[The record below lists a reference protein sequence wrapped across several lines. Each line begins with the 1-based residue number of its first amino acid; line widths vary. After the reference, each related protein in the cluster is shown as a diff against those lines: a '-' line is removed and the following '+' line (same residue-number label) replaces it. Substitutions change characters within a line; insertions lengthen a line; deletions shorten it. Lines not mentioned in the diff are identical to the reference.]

1 MAQYIPF
8 ASNVEVNGHTIL
20 SVVRA
25 IPSYQTELELVLAKH
40 GLKKIRSDGWYP
52 QLFWLNAFREIG
64 ENYGAEVLFS
74 IGKAIP
80 ENAIF
85 PFNMETVQDALN
97 SINIAYH
104 INHRGGE
111 IGYYKLIEYNQ
122 AKQTATME
130 CRNPYPSHFDR
141 GIISAMV
148 EKLSPSNKNNISV
161 NLNHS
166 LPSRL
171 HDADSCTYR
180 ILW

>member
-25 IPSYQTELELVLAKH
+25 IPTYQTELEEVLARH
-40 GLKKIRSDGWYP
+40 GLENIRPEGWYP
-52 QLFWLNAFREIG
+52 QLFWLNAFRQIG
-64 ENYGAEVLFS
+64 ENYRADVLFS

-85 PFNMETVQDALN
+85 PFNMVTVQDALS

-111 IGYYKLIEYNQ
+111 IGYYKLTEYSHERQ
-122 AKQTATME
+122 SATME

-148 EKLSPSNKNNISV
+148 EKFSSKNSV
-161 NLNHS
+161 DVYLDSLFPTRLNG
-166 LPSRL
+166 
-171 HDADSCTYR
+171 ADSCTYR
-180 ILW
+180 VSW